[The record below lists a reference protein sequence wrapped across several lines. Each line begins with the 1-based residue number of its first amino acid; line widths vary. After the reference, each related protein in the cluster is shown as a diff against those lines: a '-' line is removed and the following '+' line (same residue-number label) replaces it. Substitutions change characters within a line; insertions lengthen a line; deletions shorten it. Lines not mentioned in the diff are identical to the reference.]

1 MNKYVNQM
9 KQAVLDYQGTA
20 RRIADQ
26 QAQNRETLVEALA
39 SAENTTLAL
48 ELQEAEAKAQK
59 QIQAALDIVSG
70 GLGKAVPL
78 SGKDVTEDVQLLS
91 GAFDLSREQL
101 QELVE

>member
-26 QAQNRETLVEALA
+26 QARNRETLVEALA

-48 ELQEAEAKAQK
+48 ELQEAETKAQK
-59 QIQAALDIVSG
+59 QIQAVLDIVSG
-70 GLGKAVPL
+70 GLGKAAKARRVKSANVDYLNPQGL
-78 SGKDVTEDVQLLS
+78 
-91 GAFDLSREQL
+91 RI
-101 QELVE
+101 